1 MIEHHSVK
9 NLIVGAI
16 LTGGPNVRKVYEKV
30 EVFNPNNQRVCEM
43 PDLPGDEQI
52 LTRSTKTDC
61 HSNPILPP
69 LT

>member
-1 MIEHHSVK
+1 MIKHHSVK

-16 LTGGPNVRKVYEKV
+16 VTGQIFNSESRRV
-30 EVFNPNNQRVCEM
+30 EVFNPLNQKVCEM
-43 PDLPGDEQI
+43 PFLPGDEQI
-52 LTRSTKTDC
+52 LIRSTKSDC